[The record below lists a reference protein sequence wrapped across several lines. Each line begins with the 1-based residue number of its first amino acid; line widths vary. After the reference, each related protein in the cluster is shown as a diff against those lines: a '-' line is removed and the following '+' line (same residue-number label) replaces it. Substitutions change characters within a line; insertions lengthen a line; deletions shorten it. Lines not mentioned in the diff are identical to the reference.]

1 LWPNNHCSRPVPFFA
16 ASLNGFKPTINYQQ
30 SALIL
35 ISFLITGGA
44 GFVGSTLALRFKAAH
59 PEARVLALDNLKRR
73 GSELNLPRLRQAG
86 VEFVHGDI
94 RNAED
99 FDALPPVDVVIE
111 GSAEPSVLAGLTSA
125 PDYLVNTNLLGTINC
140 LNYARRHEAAF
151 VFLSTS
157 RVYPINQIERIALVE
172 GDTRFEVAPEQPM
185 PGMSAAGLAENFP
198 LEGYRSLYGATK
210 LCSEYLIQEY
220 HHFYGLRTIIN
231 RCGLL
236 AGPWQ
241 MAKAD
246 QGVVALWVARH
257 FWQQGLSYI
266 GFGGTGKQV
275 RDVLHVDDLYDLLE
289 LQLANL
295 ASHSGQTYNVGGGLV
310 GSVSLQELTA
320 LCQEITGQTVPIQ
333 AETASR
339 PADIALYLTD
349 NARVTAATGWAPR
362 RSVRTLVQDVHEW
375 LRTHQADLQLILG
388 GG

>member
-1 LWPNNHCSRPVPFFA
+1 M
-16 ASLNGFKPTINYQQ
+16 T
-30 SALIL
+30 
-35 ISFLITGGA
+35 SFLITGGA
-44 GFVGSTLALRFKAAH
+44 GFVGATLALRFKAAH
-59 PEARVLALDNLKRR
+59 PAARVIALDNLKRR
-73 GSELNLPRLRQAG
+73 GSELNLPRLRQGG

-94 RNAED
+94 RNQED
-99 FDALPPVDVVIE
+99 FDALPAVEVVIE
-111 GSAEPSVLAGLTSA
+111 ASAEPSVLAGLTSA

-140 LNYARRHEAAF
+140 LNYARKHGAAF

-157 RVYPINQIERIALVE
+157 RVYPINQIEQIALTE
-172 GDTRFEVAPEQPM
+172 GATRFEVAPAQPM

-220 HHFYGLRTIIN
+220 HHFYGLKTIIN
-231 RCGLL
+231 RCGVL

-241 MAKAD
+241 MGKVD
-246 QGVVALWVARH
+246 QGVVVLWVARH
-257 FWQQGLSYI
+257 FWRQGLGYI

-289 LQLANL
+289 LQLAGL
-295 ASHSGQTYNVGGGLV
+295 ASHNGQTYNVGGGLA

-320 LCQEITGQTVPIQ
+320 LCRAITGNEVPIYAE
-333 AETASR
+333 AETR

-362 RSVRTLVQDVHEW
+362 RPVRQLVQDVHDW
-375 LRTHQADLQLILG
+375 LRAHEADLKPILG